1 MRNVW
6 RRSALM
12 LLSAAIIVVS
22 GCGPQVSQEQQQSK
36 QQGIPSTN
44 GYAADRQK
52 SENLNGGMA
61 NGSSEANPGTL
72 RVQSTQDEVTIPLVT
87 IGGKDYVIGSDFA
100 HSLEY
105 NYQWNAGSNVFQ
117 IGENDATVELKI
129 GSTNAL
135 KEEVPVT
142 LSDPPILQN
151 SQVHIPVS
159 AIATLFSEE
168 IAYELRGKNMVVRG
182 TDIAAIGAIDGPE
195 EANTGSELDF
205 EDDPNDPFKGDE
217 GTDPLEAPTAN
228 YLDEP
233 AIPVIKN
240 IDMNALIRQGKRYL
254 GIDYLFGADPYPQSG
269 RFDCSRYTQYLF
281 GKQNVKLNRLARS
294 QAKQGVFVPRKSLRK
309 GDLMFFYVPGR
320 FRTNRTVGH
329 VGIYMGNQKMIHSSP
344 LPKNGVQIT
353 NINKAYWKRTYLQA
367 RRVAY

>member
-1 MRNVW
+1 MKKVW
-6 RRSALM
+6 HRSALV
-12 LLSAAIIVVS
+12 LLSAAMVAVS
-22 GCGPQVSQEQQQSK
+22 GCGPQLSHEQQQSK
-36 QQGIPSTN
+36 QQGIPSNN
-44 GYAADRQK
+44 GLAANRQK

-61 NGSSEANPGTL
+61 NGSSEATPGTL
-72 RVQSTQDEVTIPLVT
+72 RIQSTQDELSIPLVT
-87 IGGKDYVIGSDFA
+87 VGGKDYVIGSDFA

-105 NYQWNAGSNVFQ
+105 NYHWNANSNVFQ
-117 IGENDATVELKI
+117 IGENDASVELKV
-129 GSTNAL
+129 GSTNAI

-142 LSDPPILQN
+142 LPDPPILQN

-159 AIATLFSEE
+159 AIAALFSEE
-168 IAYELRGKNMVVRG
+168 LSYELKGKQMVFHG
-182 TDIAAIGAIDGPE
+182 TNVAAIGAIDGPDE
-195 EANTGSELDF
+195 QNSGSELDF

-217 GTDPLEAPTAN
+217 GSGPMVTPTAS
-228 YLDEP
+228 YWDQP
-233 AIPVIKN
+233 AIPVLKN
-240 IDMNALIRQGKRYL
+240 IDMNELIRQGKRYL

-281 GKQNVKLNRLARS
+281 GKQSVQLSRLARS
-294 QAKQGVFVPRKSLRK
+294 QAKQGVAVSRKSLRK

-344 LPKNGVQIT
+344 LPENGVQIT
-353 NINKAYWKRTYLQA
+353 NINKAYWKKTYLEA